1 MRFSGAKVGT
11 TMTHQLPDDNRTSSS
26 LRDRSLLQPLK
37 LGLWLINLG
46 LLLALFVFLRPV
58 LVWMLNV
65 ASPFFFALI
74 VAYIFNP
81 VVGVIERRARVGRGL
96 AVVLTFALIL
106 GLTVGAFLLLVP
118 ALVTQFRTGISNIL
132 DRVPVLIAAVSAQ
145 LQIQVSPDDIERVRA
160 ALEGRISLDNLANQ
174 LTPTLRSV
182 VTQLAH
188 IITSAT
194 RTIAI
199 AVAYSFGLVAFLILV
214 LMITFYCLI
223 DFARI
228 GRFFAVLLPPG
239 YRKRFF
245 SIWEKIDGALGGF
258 LRGQLI
264 VSVIIGTLYSLALVA
279 LGMKQYSLLIGFAA
293 GFGNLIPYV
302 GPVVGAVP
310 TILWVVLGGAY
321 ESVAAKIVGVLIVL
335 LISVAIQTLDGF
347 VLQPRIVGKS
357 AGLHPLMVIAALV
370 IGAQFGLGGLIL
382 AVPTAIV
389 VRVLVRELWWLP
401 LAQRRQTQSEETSL
415 PPPTATG

>member
-1 MRFSGAKVGT
+1 MA
-11 TMTHQLPDDNRTSSS
+11 HQLPEDNGGSTAF
-26 LRDRSLLQPLK
+26 RDKSLLQPLK
-37 LGLWLINLG
+37 IGLWLINFG
-46 LLLALFVFLRPV
+46 LFLALFVFLRPV
-58 LVWMLNV
+58 LVWILNV
-65 ASPFFFALI
+65 ASPFFVALI

-81 VVGVIERRARVGRGL
+81 LVGVIERRARVGRGL
-96 AVVLTFALIL
+96 AVVLTFGLIL

-118 ALVTQFRTGISNIL
+118 ALVTQLRAGVSNIL
-132 DRVPVLIAAVSAQ
+132 DRLPLLIAALSEQ
-145 LQIQVSPDDIERVRA
+145 FQIQVSPDDIERVRA

-174 LTPTLRSV
+174 LTPTLRTV
-182 VTQLAH
+182 VAQLAH
-188 IITSAT
+188 VVTSVT
-194 RTIAI
+194 RAIAI
-199 AVAYSFGLVAFLILV
+199 AIAYSFGLVAFLILV

-228 GRFFAVLLPPG
+228 GRFFAILVPAG
-239 YRKRFF
+239 YKERFF
-245 SIWEKIDGALGGF
+245 SIWEKIDSALGGF

-264 VSVIIGTLYSLALVA
+264 VSVIIGTLYSLALVV

-321 ESVAAKIVGVLIVL
+321 QSVAAKIVGVLIIL
-335 LISVAIQTLDGF
+335 LISVTIQTLDGF

-370 IGAQFGLGGLIL
+370 VGAQFGLGGLIL

-401 LAQRRQTQSEETSL
+401 LAQRRATRSDEVSL
-415 PPPTATG
+415 PPASATD